1 MLFLRSMSIFFR
13 DFELDVDRYLLME
26 DGRPVRLRPK
36 AFDLLAYLVK
46 HRARVVRRAELVDAV
61 WGHTSVGPGSLSGLV
76 NELRSALGE
85 DAGSESSIRTV
96 HARGYQFVA
105 PVRDEPGLATTRIP
119 PRPPLD
125 SAPAGPSAHVPASV
139 LAHRRVAIRGAL
151 LDTLRRFGVGEGDP
165 ATRLLDPVCEAVV
178 GREPLRPMRSVRRE
192 SERRSSKGGGA
203 GT

>member
-1 MLFLRSMSIFFR
+1 MPIFFC

-26 DGRPVRLRPK
+26 GGRAVRLRPK

-46 HRARVVRRAELVDAV
+46 HRARVVRRDELVDAV

-85 DAGSESSIRTV
+85 EAGSESSIRTV

-105 PVRDEPGLATTRIP
+105 PLRDERGPAT
-119 PRPPLD
+119 PRPARRSPLE
-125 SAPAGPSAHVPASV
+125 SVSSGPSALLPASV
-139 LAHRRVAIRGAL
+139 LAHRRMAIRGAL

-165 ATRLLDPVCEAVV
+165 ATRLLDPVCEAVI
-178 GREPLRPMRSVRRE
+178 GSEPARRMRSVRRE
-192 SERRSSKGGGA
+192 PERRSSRGGGA